1 MDTFSF
7 GAVLYEIAVRNVP
20 YGDEIAELKKQK
32 RGGGAKKLMREVAT
46 GARRP
51 ELAGVKGLR
60 NFHVGS
66 VFKKRGLLM
75 RDVCSD
81 QNCAQALSLVRSHLC
96 SEMAYGQRAT
106 WCSKMPLKSHLARE
120 NAYRRCFRR
129 AGVARCR

>member
-1 MDTFSF
+1 MGKRYNEDVDTFSF

-60 NFHVGS
+60 KFHIGS
-66 VFKKRGLLM
+66 AFKKRGLM
-75 RDVCSD
+75 RDVCND
-81 QNCAQALSLVRSHLC
+81 QNCIHRH
-96 SEMAYGQRAT
+96 
-106 WCSKMPLKSHLARE
+106 
-120 NAYRRCFRR
+120 
-129 AGVARCR
+129 